1 MSVQLVHNNYGKSRV
16 RLMKVAR
23 RGDWHELQN
32 INVKI
37 VFEGDFDDIHVKGDN
52 SKCLPTDTMKNTVY
66 ALAAETDEIEE
77 IETFGLRLARYFL
90 AENEQVSHVSID
102 IIEHKYTRIPTGGEP
117 HPHSF
122 TKNEGE
128 KRTTSIRMTR
138 DETSVESG
146 LEDLTVIK
154 TTKSGFAGFKKDKFT
169 TLPEVIDRIFCTSV
183 KANWLYLSPESAT
196 EELWNS
202 VRQTIL
208 DTFADHDSLSVQHT
222 LYAMGEAVLD
232 RHPAV
237 TEISFSLPNIHCIP
251 VDVTRFGEQNKNA
264 IFLPTEELHGLIEG
278 RLSRATA

>member
-37 VFEGDFDDIHVKGDN
+37 AFEGYFDDVHIAGDN
-52 SKCLPTDTMKNTVY
+52 SNCLPTDTMKNTVY
-66 ALAAETDEIEE
+66 ALAAQTDEIEE
-77 IETFGLRLARYFL
+77 IESFGLRLAKYFL
-90 AENEQVSHVSID
+90 AENKQVSRVSID
-102 IIEHKYTRIPTGGEP
+102 IIEHKYTRIPVEGEP

-122 TKNEGE
+122 TKSGGE

-138 DETSVESG
+138 DDASVESG

-154 TTKSGFAGFKKDKFT
+154 TTKSGFAGFIKDRYTF
-169 TLPEVIDRIFCTSV
+169 LPETNDRIFCTSV
-183 KANWLYLSPESAT
+183 KANWRYSRPEAAT
-196 EELWNS
+196 EELWTG

-208 DTFADHDSLSVQHT
+208 DTFAGHDSLSVQHT
-222 LYAMGEAVLD
+222 LHAMGEAVLNSHHD
-232 RHPAV
+232 V

-251 VDVTRFGEQNKNA
+251 VDVTRFGEENKNA
-264 IFLPTEELHGLIEG
+264 IFWPTEEPHGLIEG
-278 RLSRATA
+278 RLARTPD